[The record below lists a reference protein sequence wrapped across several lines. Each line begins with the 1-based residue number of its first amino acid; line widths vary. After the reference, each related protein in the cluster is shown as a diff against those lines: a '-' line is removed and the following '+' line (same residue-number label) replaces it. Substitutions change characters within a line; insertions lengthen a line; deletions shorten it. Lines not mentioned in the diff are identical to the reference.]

1 MLGIKYVIILI
12 FVTPIIIAAIK
23 EKMEF
28 LESKTLNM
36 IGAISYPLYLIHQNV
51 GMAIEYNMMVT
62 FGKYSL
68 WYVIIA
74 IVLVI
79 ALAIVLYTMVEKPS
93 QKILNNCW
101 REIQSG

>member
-1 MLGIKYVIILI
+1 
-12 FVTPIIIAAIK
+12 
-23 EKMEF
+23 
-28 LESKTLNM
+28 
-36 IGAISYPLYLIHQNV
+36 
-51 GMAIEYNMMVT
+51 MAIEYNMMVT